1 MRVAKGPAE
10 GELFQDSRGLTVRV
24 EEVDDGHVHFLV
36 FTKEYS
42 VLSGVMSL
50 DAFENKFTNKIGKP
64 QPRSAA

>member
-1 MRVAKGPAE
+1 VHVSKGPAE

-36 FTKEYS
+36 FTEEYS
-42 VLSGVMSL
+42 VLSGMMSL
-50 DAFENKFTNKIGKP
+50 DTFEKRFTRKIGKP